1 MGCLLKFAFYC
12 SDKHHD
18 QKQLGEEIIY
28 LAHTCRSQSIIEGS
42 QRENPRQETGG
53 SNWRR
58 QRWIPHC
65 TGLLPLAG
73 SACLFTHL
81 SGLDTPTLIIDQE
94 NAPRESPTG
103 QQDGEI
109 FSPEASSS
117 QMTLAC
123 TTFIRNHPAQSQK
136 LYCLNSFGCIHFF
149 LPCLCFLR
157 SRFQTNIQHLNFRFL
172 GQNSSLQAKHPL
184 LENPISEM
192 L

>member
-149 LPCLCFLR
+149 LPCLF
-157 SRFQTNIQHLNFRFL
+157 SEKQISNKYPTFEFQ
-172 GQNSSLQAKHPL
+172 
-184 LENPISEM
+184 ISGPEFITTG
-192 L
+192 